1 MGLNTL
7 VIPRKSVAP
16 PAGDGEPWVY
26 LNCGHVQGRHQWGQE
41 QGTDS
46 RTCPMCLKV
55 GPHRA
60 GRTARLSGMARDSGV
75 HHVTVIGLHLF
86 DVSVECKL
94 DQITGV
100 CIALIFHYPAVLSYL
115 HVCDAYSPLLAHS
128 VMMKTLSSNGR

>member
-1 MGLNTL
+1 MSAGQVGLNTL

-55 GPHRA
+55 GPHPAAELDRCS
-60 GRTARLSGMARDSGV
+60 GARRGKGFWDSQRNCAW
-75 HHVTVIGLHLF
+75 T
-86 DVSVECKL
+86 
-94 DQITGV
+94 
-100 CIALIFHYPAVLSYL
+100 
-115 HVCDAYSPLLAHS
+115 PL
-128 VMMKTLSSNGR
+128 V